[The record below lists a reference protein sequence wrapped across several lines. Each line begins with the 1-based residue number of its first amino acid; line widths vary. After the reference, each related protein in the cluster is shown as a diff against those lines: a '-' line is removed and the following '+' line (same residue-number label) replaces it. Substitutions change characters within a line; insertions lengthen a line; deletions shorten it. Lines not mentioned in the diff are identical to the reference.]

1 MGLRPRITWVIVGA
15 VAGLLVVAGLDAI
28 RSSGNETAVPTATG
42 STTRDEEASRSLEQE
57 LEQTGNNW
65 ARVFA
70 AGRRCNRFM
79 SQPACEQL
87 VCHRTGGPSIPNCAP
102 VSSKVQ
108 RSFSGAV
115 VEDIVIRGQW
125 AAARFSNR
133 QTIRFHEVGPM
144 GRGYWWIERVGAGR
158 ALFE

>member
-1 MGLRPRITWVIVGA
+1 
-15 VAGLLVVAGLDAI
+15 
-28 RSSGNETAVPTATG
+28 
-42 STTRDEEASRSLEQE
+42 
-57 LEQTGNNW
+57 
-65 ARVFA
+65 
-70 AGRRCNRFM
+70 
-79 SQPACEQL
+79 
-87 VCHRTGGPSIPNCAP
+87 
-102 VSSKVQ
+102 
-108 RSFSGAV
+108 